1 MSAEANLASCGIII
15 YDTHFAVASACNAL
29 NNVWPKRSRYERYTA
44 GSVIRRD
51 RLMRLVTWVIELVAE
66 SVIRPTADVSRLVS
80 RTIFVAHLVL
90 ARWYL
95 WRRQ

>member
-1 MSAEANLASCGIII
+1 LASCGIII
-15 YDTHFAVASACNAL
+15 YDTHFAAVSACNAL
-29 NNVWPKRSRYERYTA
+29 SNGWLKKSRYERYTA

-51 RLMRLVTWVIELVAE
+51 RLTRPVTWVIELVAA

>member
-1 MSAEANLASCGIII
+1 LVSCGIII
-15 YDTHFAVASACNAL
+15 YDTLFAVASACNAL
-29 NNVWPKRSRYERYTA
+29 NNGWPKRSRYEKYSV
-44 GSVIRRD
+44 GPVIRRD
-51 RLMRLVTWVIELVAE
+51 RLMRLVTWVIELVAV
-66 SVIRPTADVSRLVS
+66 SVVRPTADVSRLVS